1 MSKIRPSPS
10 ESAGDH
16 KYFLKK
22 GNDNNLWVSIP
33 NKNDIYHWTKLK
45 NKKPG
50 DLLESIYDKLPMQIK
65 NKFEPCKAFLK
76 FINTHLVNKIPKTLF
91 YYYQTLIDEYI
102 DLSLESDD
110 SSINILNPQN
120 FYELD
125 GHFHKSHTDDL
136 LKLLFAENPNIDYI
150 YLFPDLELLYSLFK
164 KNESKIELR
173 GFARDINYNQSSENL
188 NPITFTKEYRENIYN
203 ILSNKYKMPVAK
215 VRKNTNLKNKYT
227 KSNYFPNYDN
237 HFITVYY
244 DNISKKGGSKKSK
257 KSRKS
262 RKSKK

>member
-1 MSKIRPSPS
+1 MSKIRSSPT
-10 ESAGDH
+10 ESAGYNH
-16 KYFLKK
+16 YYLKK
-22 GNDNNLWVSIP
+22 GNDSNLWVSVP
-33 NKNDIYHWTKLK
+33 

-76 FINTHLVNKIPKTLF
+76 FINTYLVNKIPKTLF
-91 YYYQTLIDEYI
+91 YYYQTLIDEYMG
-102 DLSLESDD
+102 LSLESDD
-110 SSINILNPQN
+110 SSINILSPQS

-173 GFARDINYNQSSENL
+173 GFARDINYNQSTENL

-203 ILSNKYKMPVAK
+203 ILSNKYKIPVAK
-215 VRKNTNLKNKYT
+215 ARKNINLKNKYT
-227 KSNYFPNYDN
+227 KNNYFPNYDN

-244 DNISKKGGSKKSK
+244 DSNFRPNTSKKERSKKSKKSK

-262 RKSKK
+262 KKSKK